1 METIPYPD
9 RCAALIFDFDGCL
22 VDSMPHHWQAWHT
35 IAERFGTYAWTC
47 LTLTHAPPDS
57 LTRATRFAPPQASL

>member
-35 IAERFGTYAWTC
+35 IAERFGTLDTC
-47 LTLTHAPPDS
+47 LTHAPPDS
-57 LTRATRFAPPQASL
+57 LTRVTRSAPPQASL